1 MVIKMV
7 IIIPAYNPDNH
18 LIGVLKDLKKVT
30 DNKIIIVNDGS
41 TGKEKIFN
49 EAKKYGLVLDHE
61 VNKGKGAAM
70 KTAMKYVK
78 ENMDEDGVIFVDAD
92 GQHKAK
98 DVMRMIEAFNEHR
111 NSLILGV
118 RVFSNDI
125 PKRSLIGNK
134 ITRLVFKLYTNKYVS
149 DTQTG
154 LRCFST
160 KYIPKMLKIEGNR
173 YEYEMNQLV
182 EFAKSKID
190 IFEVPIETIYE
201 DKKNSTSHFNPIKDS
216 ILIYKVFL
224 KYILS
229 SVGSAI
235 IDYIAFILF
244 TLLLGKKGFY
254 LVLSNVL
261 ARVISSSFNYTI
273 NKNVVFKKG
282 ENTLYKYF
290 ALVILVLMMNTT
302 LLYIFTNIFDIPPA
316 LSKLIVEISL
326 FLFSYKMQ
334 QKFIFKE

>member
-1 MVIKMV
+1 MV

-18 LIGVLKDLKKVT
+18 LISVLKDLKKVT
-30 DNKIIIVNDGS
+30 NNKIIIVNDGS
-41 TGKEKIFN
+41 VGKEKIFA
-49 EAKKYGLVLDHE
+49 EAKKYALVIDHE

-78 ENMDEDGVIFVDAD
+78 ENMPDEDGVIFVDAD
-92 GQHKAK
+92 GQHKAT
-98 DVMRMIEAFNEHR
+98 DVKKMIEAFNEHK

-125 PKRSLIGNK
+125 PKKSLIGNK
-134 ITRLVFKLYTNKYVS
+134 LTRFVFKLYTHKYVS

-190 IFEVPIETIYE
+190 IYEVPIETIYE
-201 DKKNSTSHFNPIKDS
+201 DKKNSTSHINPIKDS

-224 KYILS
+224 KFILS
-229 SVGSAI
+229 GLGSAV
-235 IDYIAFILF
+235 IDYIGFILF
-244 TLLLGKKGFY
+244 TLLLGKEGY
-254 LVLSNVL
+254 HIVIANIL

-282 ENTLYKYF
+282 SNTLPKYIV
-290 ALVILVLMMNTT
+290 LVIIVLMLNST
-302 LLYIFTNIFDIPPA
+302 LLYIFTNIFNIHHA
-316 LSKLIVEISL
+316 LAKLFVEVSL

-334 QKFIFKE
+334 QIFIFKE

>member
-1 MVIKMV
+1 MV

-18 LIGVLKDLKKVT
+18 LINVLKDLKKVT
-30 DNKIIIVNDGS
+30 NNKIIIVNDGS

-49 EAKKYGLVLDHE
+49 EAKKHALVIDHE

-78 ENMDEDGVIFVDAD
+78 ENMPDEDGVIFVDAD
-92 GQHKAK
+92 GQHKAT
-98 DVMRMIEAFNEHR
+98 DVKKMIEAFNEHK

-125 PKRSLIGNK
+125 PKKSLIGNK
-134 ITRLVFKLYTNKYVS
+134 LTRLVFKLYTHKYVS

-190 IFEVPIETIYE
+190 IYEVPIETIYE

-224 KYILS
+224 KFILS
-229 SVGSAI
+229 GLGSAV
-235 IDYIAFILF
+235 IDYIGFILF
-244 TLLLGKKGFY
+244 TLLLGKEGY
-254 LVLSNVL
+254 HIVIANIL

-282 ENTLYKYF
+282 SNTLPKYI
-290 ALVILVLMMNTT
+290 ALVIIVLMMNST
-302 LLYIFTNIFDIPPA
+302 LLYIFTNIFNIHHA
-316 LSKLIVEISL
+316 LAKIFVEVSL

-334 QKFIFKE
+334 QIFIFKE

>member
-1 MVIKMV
+1 MV

-41 TGKEKIFN
+41 VGKEKIFA
-49 EAKKYGLVLDHE
+49 EAKKYALVIDHE

-98 DVMRMIEAFNEHR
+98 DVMRMIEAFNEHK

-118 RVFSNDI
+118 RVFGNDV
-125 PKRSLIGNK
+125 PKRSLFGNK
-134 ITRLVFKLYTNKYVS
+134 LTRLVFKLYTHKYVS

-182 EFAKSKID
+182 EFARDKID
-190 IFEVPIETIYE
+190 IFEVPIETVYE

-224 KYILS
+224 KYIMS

-235 IDYIAFILF
+235 IDYIAFIFF
-244 TLLLGKKGFY
+244 TLLLGTKEAFY
-254 LVLSNVL
+254 ILLSNVL

-273 NKNVVFKKG
+273 NKKVVFKKG
-282 ENTLYKYF
+282 SNTLPKYVT
-290 ALVILVLMMNTT
+290 LVIVVLMLNSM
-302 LLYIFTNIFDIPPA
+302 LLFIFTNIFNIHPA
-316 LSKLIVEISL
+316 LAKIIVEVSL